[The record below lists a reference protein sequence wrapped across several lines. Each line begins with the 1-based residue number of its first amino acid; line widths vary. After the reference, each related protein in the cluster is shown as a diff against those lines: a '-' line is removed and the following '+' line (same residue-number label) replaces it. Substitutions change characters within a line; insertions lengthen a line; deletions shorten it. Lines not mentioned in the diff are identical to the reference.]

1 MKLITEKPRRDIKR
15 ACCLTMDAA
24 LKMADADYPE
34 TDHISEMAASLAL
47 DVWPDV
53 TARDLVTL
61 GMGARYAYAV
71 LTEGMGTE
79 DGASSFAD
87 MVCSL
92 RATVEGI
99 EDKFGVSLG

>member
-1 MKLITEKPRRDIKR
+1 MKLVTEKSRRDLRR
-15 ACCLTMDAA
+15 ACSLTMDAA

-34 TDHISEMAASLAL
+34 TGHISEMAASLAL